1 MTDIL
6 CPVLELSVIIP
17 GILLAY
23 LPVKNYLRQTP
34 LKLTAWLLPLL
45 LGICILG
52 GAVCCALQIPTRWFL
67 FPLLPV
73 IMLIYHK
80 TLKISVWK
88 SVSIFLAV
96 FAVFTCVK
104 SLSRAVNALMTADLH
119 ITENELW
126 LHTGAGIFYNVI
138 CLLFVLAAW
147 YPACH
152 CVQTMVTDENFA
164 QTWYVFWILPVIFI
178 GVNLF
183 MIPKHRSTLYTGR
196 ILQCYIV
203 FSLVL
208 LIILLLFYVLFLM
221 MAVSLNKNARLQ
233 QENHFLSLQQERYE
247 NLCTAA
253 GSKLAL
259 ALVQAGEQQIQKS
272 QVIAQGQPPPQPVQ
286 CADAAAEPAVGGAV
300 AGLCFGGEGR
310 LIRDH
315 IAEHGSAL
323 LDELG
328 AAAGAG
334 DLDAAPA
341 AGHPQFLV
349 ALGAAVVVVDLPV
362 GPLLLPAAELAAHT
376 ILEGVELVVLLRPLG
391 DVAAE
396 GAVVAEH
403 QQSHTQ
409 PCEQADPADDGDQ
422 QQHQRSDAQELV
434 QAVGA
439 IAADHEAAKFFS
451 HSLTVLFPQD
461 IFKRGRPRP
470 SCCSLQG

>member
-6 CPVLELSVIIP
+6 RPVLELSVIIP

-23 LPVKNYLRQTP
+23 LPVKSYLRQTP

-126 LHTGAGIFYNVI
+126 FHTGAGIFYNVI
-138 CLLFVLAAW
+138 CLLFVMASW

-183 MIPKHRSTLYTGR
+183 MIPKYRSTLYTGR

-208 LIILLLFYVLFLM
+208 LIILLLFYAMFLM
-221 MAVSLNKNARLQ
+221 MAVSLNRNARLQ
-233 QENHFLSLQQERYE
+233 QENHFLSLQQER
-247 NLCTAA
+247 
-253 GSKLAL
+253 
-259 ALVQAGEQQIQKS
+259 
-272 QVIAQGQPPPQPVQ
+272 
-286 CADAAAEPAVGGAV
+286 
-300 AGLCFGGEGR
+300 
-310 LIRDH
+310 
-315 IAEHGSAL
+315 
-323 LDELG
+323 
-328 AAAGAG
+328 
-334 DLDAAPA
+334 
-341 AGHPQFLV
+341 
-349 ALGAAVVVVDLPV
+349 
-362 GPLLLPAAELAAHT
+362 
-376 ILEGVELVVLLRPLG
+376 
-391 DVAAE
+391 
-396 GAVVAEH
+396 
-403 QQSHTQ
+403 
-409 PCEQADPADDGDQ
+409 
-422 QQHQRSDAQELV
+422 
-434 QAVGA
+434 
-439 IAADHEAAKFFS
+439 
-451 HSLTVLFPQD
+451 
-461 IFKRGRPRP
+461 
-470 SCCSLQG
+470 